1 MTFETLG
8 YEVIRGAVNRQTLDL
23 LAVQFEMEKN
33 CEFHRTGL
41 STEEI
46 AGDSQVERSYAR
58 YSALCFESLLV
69 ILRDQVA
76 LVTKKNLV
84 PAYSY
89 SRIYYKG
96 ASLAR
101 HHDRP
106 SCQYSATVAIKN
118 DIHPWD
124 IYIQDLHGDEHAVA
138 LDEGDML
145 IYRGD
150 ALDHWRNEFQES
162 KQIQTFIHYVDL
174 DGEYKDFIYDRRPM
188 LGL

>member
-1 MTFETLG
+1 MTFDTLG
-8 YEVIRGAVNRQTLDL
+8 YEVVRGAVHRQTLDL
-23 LAVQFEMEKN
+23 LAVQFEMSKE
-33 CEFHRTGL
+33 CEFYQSGKNL
-41 STEEI
+41 EEML
-46 AGDSQVERSYAR
+46 GDSQVERSYAK

-76 LVTKKNLV
+76 AVTKKNLV

-96 ASLAR
+96 SSLAR

-118 DIHPWD
+118 DVHPWD
-124 IYIQDLHGDEHAVA
+124 IYIQDLNGDERPIA

-150 ALDHWRNEFQES
+150 VLDHWRNEFKEE

-174 DGEYKDFIYDRRPM
+174 DGEYKDFIYDKRAM